1 MCVLYVCGDTS
12 EDDFLKLAF
21 PSTMWV
27 LDFKLRLSDLGQVIL
42 LTESSFRPVFHFNV
56 VCSPF

>member
-27 LDFKLRLSDLGQVIL
+27 LDFKLRLSDLGAGDFTHRVI
-42 LTESSFRPVFHFNV
+42 FQACF
-56 VCSPF
+56 PF